1 MTRFHRPPEW
11 EQPAGRHT
19 QLKDPVLTVRQIS
32 RFGFVPRRFTR
43 IDHALVFS
51 TPAGA
56 YVTSLPPLRPTRAE
70 VIGKRYTAVYEVDM
84 GVHPVGLELLL
95 PSSNDALEFECA
107 VEVTWQ
113 VGDPAVFVA
122 SGHRDVPRLL
132 LGELEQAARAVTRRF
147 AVTSSTEA
155 EAEVLRTVHARGPL
169 GADAGL
175 LVAWTMRLRRDR
187 DNIGHQRRMQAIDH
201 QAAELLHKERQ
212 AMAHDVEADLR
223 ARRRDMLETDRALEY
238 GERQQ
243 ALLLQQ
249 QKWRTELRE
258 EELAKID
265 FYQAQL
271 EQGGV
276 RAWAL
281 HLADHPEDSR
291 LVVQSLRQDQ
301 VSMIR
306 AKADMVAQLLD
317 GDSAEGYELAA
328 PKKLALRAMH
338 DILNQQLPA
347 DETGR
352 GAPVPR
358 LPVTTWPSGDAEV
371 RVDAAAGQADAFP
384 GQAETSPAESD
395 PYTPVAYETDTGTEA
410 TASSLGTLLP
420 GPRRQTARTAD
431 ASRTDAPEHKDLR

>member
-19 QLKDPVLTVRQIS
+19 PLKDPVLTVRQIS

-70 VIGKRYTAVYEVDM
+70 IIGKRYTAVYEVDM

-147 AVTSSTEA
+147 AVTSSTGA

-212 AMAHDVEADLR
+212 AMAYDVEADLR
-223 ARRRDMLETDRALEY
+223 ARRRDMLETDRALEH
-238 GERQQ
+238 GGRQQ

-281 HLADHPEDSR
+281 HLAEHPEDSR

-317 GDSAEGYELAA
+317 GDSAEGHELAA

-358 LPVTTWPSGDAEV
+358 LPVTTWPPGGSEV
-371 RVDAAAGQADAFP
+371 PADAAAGQADAFS
-384 GQAETSPAESD
+384 GEAESSPADSD
-395 PYTPVAYETDTGTEA
+395 PYTPVAYETDRGTAA

-420 GPRRQTARTAD
+420 GARRQTARAAD
-431 ASRTDAPEHKDLR
+431 ASRTDGPGHKDLR